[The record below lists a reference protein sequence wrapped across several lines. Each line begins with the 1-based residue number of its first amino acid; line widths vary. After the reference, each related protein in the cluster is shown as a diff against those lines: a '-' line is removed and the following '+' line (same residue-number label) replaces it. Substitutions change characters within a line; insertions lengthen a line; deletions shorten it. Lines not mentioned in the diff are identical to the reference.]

1 MAGPSRGRVRVKDAA
16 WRKIKDAAVDV
27 GARVVKVGVIGSEA
41 AHERE
46 DGITTGRL
54 AGVHEYGAAI
64 KIGDTVVLIPERSFI
79 RAPIAQNQRAYSDW
93 IGRNLEKALTGRV
106 SVDRFLGLLGAR
118 AVGDMQK
125 AIAKG
130 IEPPNAAS
138 TIARKKSSKPL
149 VDTGLLRQSI
159 TWAVVDADDV
169 EDAG

>member
-1 MAGPSRGRVRVKDAA
+1 MAGPSRGKVRVNDSG
-16 WRKIKDAAVDV
+16 WRT
-27 GARVVKVGVIGSEA
+27 VKVNALQIGDRALRVGVIGSEA

-64 KIGDTVVLIPERSFI
+64 KVGDTVILIPERSFI
-79 RAPIAQNQRAYSDW
+79 RAPIAQNQRAYSSF
-93 IGRNLEKALTGRV
+93 IERNLEKVLTGRV
-106 SVDRFLGLLGAR
+106 SVDRFLGLLGAKV
-118 AVGDMQK
+118 VGDMQA